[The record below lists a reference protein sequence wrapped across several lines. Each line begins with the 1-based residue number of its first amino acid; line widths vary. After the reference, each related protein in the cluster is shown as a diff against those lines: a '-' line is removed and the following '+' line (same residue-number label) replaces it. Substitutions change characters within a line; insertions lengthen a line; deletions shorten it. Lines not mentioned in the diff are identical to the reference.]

1 MHVDAPETP
10 WQDRGGRAIEE
21 AKSIPM
27 QGMEELNMAT
37 IKITDLNED
46 RVVTEEELKHVKGGA
61 LLLSAVQT
69 SQKVNL
75 LDSAYKLLGDGSVRT
90 LGDGSV

>member
-1 MHVDAPETP
+1 
-10 WQDRGGRAIEE
+10 
-21 AKSIPM
+21 M
-27 QGMEELNMAT
+27 QGMEESNMAT
-37 IKITDLNED
+37 IKINDLNED

-61 LLLSAVQT
+61 LLLPAVQKV
-69 SQKVNL
+69 QKVNV